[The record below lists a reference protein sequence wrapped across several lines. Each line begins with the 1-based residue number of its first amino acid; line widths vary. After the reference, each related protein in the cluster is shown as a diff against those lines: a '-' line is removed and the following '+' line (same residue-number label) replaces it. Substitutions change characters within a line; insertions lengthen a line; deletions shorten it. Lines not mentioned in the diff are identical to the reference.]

1 MNEARSTFI
10 AFFDYNDAN
19 DESRQ
24 YLYQEFPE
32 HYVYLQKERRWK
44 LRQRGFA
51 IGRMYHCNPFAGERY
66 YLRLLLTVVRGARSF
81 EHLRTVEGILHPT
94 FQATC
99 VARGL
104 LEDDREWAECFE
116 KASLFASGKSLRAL
130 FATSLVHGGITDA
143 IAI

>member
-66 YLRLLLTVVRGARSF
+66 YLRLLLTVV
-81 EHLRTVEGILHPT
+81 
-94 FQATC
+94 
-99 VARGL
+99 
-104 LEDDREWAECFE
+104 
-116 KASLFASGKSLRAL
+116 
-130 FATSLVHGGITDA
+130 
-143 IAI
+143 